1 MDERIVILGASGQLG
16 LAVRRRLQRDGRGY
30 VAVGPQQIDLTSSE
44 VAARTRELE
53 PTAVINAAAWTD
65 VRGAEE
71 ASNRQLVWEVNCHG
85 PRRLAEGCAAS
96 GVPLVHVST
105 DYVFDGRS
113 TAPYKE
119 QDETNPLQA
128 YGASKLDG
136 EREVQR
142 VYPSALIVRTSTVYG
157 ERPEGPLHY
166 VDTILAQAR
175 KHGTLEVVRLPVSS
189 PSYTPDIAEA
199 LIQLLDAAA
208 TGLVHA
214 VNEGAASRL
223 ELAAEA
229 VRLAGFDLTVGERA
243 EAPDDLERPDYSVLD
258 TSRYRE
264 LTGRSMRPWRVALR
278 DYVEGRGA

>member
-1 MDERIVILGASGQLG
+1 M
-16 LAVRRRLQRDGRGY
+16 
-30 VAVGPQQIDLTSSE
+30 
-44 VAARTRELE
+44 
-53 PTAVINAAAWTD
+53 
-65 VRGAEE
+65 
-71 ASNRQLVWEVNCHG
+71 
-85 PRRLAEGCAAS
+85 
-96 GVPLVHVST
+96 
-105 DYVFDGRS
+105 
-113 TAPYKE
+113 
-119 QDETNPLQA
+119 
-128 YGASKLDG
+128 
-136 EREVQR
+136 QR